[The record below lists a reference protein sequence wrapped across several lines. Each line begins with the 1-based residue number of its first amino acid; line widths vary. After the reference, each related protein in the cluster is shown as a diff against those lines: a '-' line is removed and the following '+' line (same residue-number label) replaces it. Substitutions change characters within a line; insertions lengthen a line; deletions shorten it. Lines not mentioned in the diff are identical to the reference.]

1 MYILKIVVDNYN
13 GLNTLTELRLQIV
26 ILLFLIPQ
34 ANPVKSSTLNSYS
47 SCVHLAVSV
56 GSFFFFFFPSSLFLF
71 LKCSAMH
78 RKKVDLLVTGLF
90 FPTNSTS
97 KFWLEKH

>member
-56 GSFFFFFFPSSLFLF
+56 GSFFFFPLLSFFIFKMF
-71 LKCSAMH
+71 CYAQ
-78 RKKVDLLVTGLF
+78 KK
-90 FPTNSTS
+90 S
-97 KFWLEKH
+97 